1 MSVFA
6 FYPGLAPF
14 ARDVVL
20 TADGTLQRIHVY
32 DTGSDRPAM
41 VLIHGLNDDA
51 DTWRHLIAPLS
62 ARYRVIALDLPGF
75 GRSYKPTRNYTL
87 PYFRDT
93 VLALMDTLEIAAAA
107 LVGNSMGAMIA
118 QAVSLHRPDRVSSLI
133 LICGA
138 LILRQ
143 QALNWSFVRRALPFF
158 QRKVEDKSAKFRVD
172 PDAAYALLRPY
183 YADFDALPEDD
194 RRFLLDRVR
203 DRVWDDAQFAAY
215 RSVWQQLPLWF
226 LVNRGALREQ
236 IATSSVPTRVV
247 WGERDAIFSRE
258 HADAQIEVNPSIRL
272 AMIAEAGH
280 LPQQEHPAEVLEAM
294 GLAPLAAE
302 FTDAGAMGDA

>member
-32 DTGSDRPAM
+32 DTGGDLPAA

-51 DTWRHLIAPLS
+51 DTWRHVISPLS
-62 ARYRVIALDLPGF
+62 ERYRVIAPDLPGF
-75 GRSYKPTRNYTL
+75 GRSYKPSRHYTL
-87 PYFRDT
+87 PYFRET
-93 VLALMDTLEIAAAA
+93 VLALMDALTVDTAT

-118 QAVSLHRPDRVSSLI
+118 QAVSLQHPERVSRLM

-143 QALNWSFVRRALPFF
+143 QALNWNFVRRALPFF
-158 QRKVEDKSAKFRVD
+158 QRKVEDKSAKFRAD

-183 YADFDALPEDD
+183 YSDFDALSETD

-226 LVNRGALREQ
+226 LVNRGVLREQ
-236 IATSSVPTRVV
+236 IAASRVSTHVV
-247 WGERDAIFSRE
+247 WGERDVIFSRE
-258 HADAQIEVNPSIRL
+258 HADAQVEVNPSIRL
-272 AMIAEAGH
+272 AMILGAGH
-280 LPQQEHPAEVLEAM
+280 LPQQEHPEELLEAM
-294 GLAPLAAE
+294 QVGPSVAAM
-302 FTDAGAMGDA
+302 TDSAAQGGA